1 MASIASVSQEEL
13 TTRRKKLRRA
23 RLIRSFQSI
32 WRSLFVGGMA
42 SSLVWAITLPDW
54 VIRQPEQVVIEGNHF
69 LSSKAI
75 RSLLPLSYPQSILRV
90 EPQAIA
96 KSLESQAPIAKAI
109 VSRQLLPP
117 GLTIQVKERRPVA
130 IALGSAPKAAI
141 AQSAAPQAVIA
152 QSAAPQEAINQA
164 MATQNGKTANF
175 TPATGLLDEQGVWM
189 PSSSYTKLEQNLELP
204 SLKVIGSSEQYRPYW
219 SEVYQAVSR
228 SPVKVFEIDW
238 QDPANLIL
246 KTELGKVHFGP
257 YSSRFTEQLGV
268 LDRMRELPTHISPSQ
283 IAYIDLKNPDFPAIQ
298 MKKEN
303 QTVQRGIH

>member
-1 MASIASVSQEEL
+1 MTSIASVSQEKL
-13 TTRRKKLRRA
+13 TDRRKQLRRA
-23 RLIRSFQSI
+23 RRIKSFQAI

-90 EPQAIA
+90 QPQAIA
-96 KSLESQAPIAKAI
+96 KSLESQAPIAEAT
-109 VSRQLLPP
+109 VSRQLVPP
-117 GLTIQVKERRPVA
+117 GLTIQVKERKPVA
-130 IALGSAPKAAI
+130 IAVGTAPLGAI
-141 AQSAAPQAVIA
+141 AQAAASQNAKT
-152 QSAAPQEAINQA
+152 SN
-164 MATQNGKTANF
+164 AT
-175 TPATGLLDEQGVWM
+175 PPPGLLDEQGVLM

-204 SLKVIGSSEQYRPYW
+204 TLKVIGSRDQYRSYW
-219 SEVYQAVSR
+219 SEVYQAVSH

-238 QDPANLIL
+238 QNPANLIL
-246 KTELGKVHFGP
+246 KTELGNVHFGP

-268 LDRMRELPTHISPSQ
+268 LDRMRELPSHISPSK

-298 MKKEN
+298 MIKGNETP
-303 QTVQRGIH
+303 QPGTY

>member
-13 TTRRKKLRRA
+13 TTRRKKLRHA
-23 RLIRSFQSI
+23 RRIRSFQSI

-42 SSLVWAITLPDW
+42 SSLVWALMLPDW
-54 VIRQPEQVVIEGNHF
+54 GIRQPEQVVIEGNHF

-90 EPQAIA
+90 EPQVIA

-117 GLTIQVKERRPVA
+117 GLTIQGKERRPVA
-130 IALGSAPKAAI
+130 IAFGSAPKAAI
-141 AQSAAPQAVIA
+141 AQSAEPQAVID
-152 QSAAPQEAINQA
+152 QA
-164 MATQNGKTANF
+164 MATQNGKTANS
-175 TPATGLLDEQGVWM
+175 PPTGLLDEQGGWM
-189 PSSSYTKLEQNLELP
+189 PSSSYTKLEQNLDLP
-204 SLKVIGSSEQYRPYW
+204 TLKVIGSSEQYRPYW

-257 YSSRFTEQLGV
+257 YSSRFTEQLRV

-283 IAYIDLKNPDFPAIQ
+283 IAYIDLQNPDFPAIQ
-298 MKKEN
+298 MNKEN
-303 QTVQRGIH
+303 QTVQPGTH

>member
-1 MASIASVSQEEL
+1 MTSIASVSQEKL
-13 TTRRKKLRRA
+13 TDRRKQLRRA
-23 RLIRSFQSI
+23 RRIKSFQAI

-90 EPQAIA
+90 QPQAIA
-96 KSLESQAPIAKAI
+96 KSLESQAPIAEAT
-109 VSRQLLPP
+109 VSRQLVPP
-117 GLTIQVKERRPVA
+117 GLTIQVKERKPVA
-130 IALGSAPKAAI
+130 IAVGTASNGAI
-141 AQSAAPQAVIA
+141 AQAAASQDAKT
-152 QSAAPQEAINQA
+152 SH
-164 MATQNGKTANF
+164 AT
-175 TPATGLLDEQGVWM
+175 PPPGLLDEQGVLM

-204 SLKVIGSSEQYRPYW
+204 TLKVIGSRDQYRPYW
-219 SEVYQAVSR
+219 SEVYQAVSH

-238 QDPANLIL
+238 QNPANLIL
-246 KTELGKVHFGP
+246 KTELGNVHFGP

-268 LDRMRELPTHISPSQ
+268 LDRMRELPTHISPSK

-298 MKKEN
+298 MIKGNETP
-303 QTVQRGIH
+303 QPGTY

>member
-13 TTRRKKLRRA
+13 TTRRKKLRHA
-23 RLIRSFQSI
+23 RRIRSFQSI

-42 SSLVWAITLPDW
+42 SGLVWAITLPDW
-54 VIRQPEQVVIEGNHF
+54 VIHQPEQVVIEGNHF

-90 EPQAIA
+90 EPQVIA

-130 IALGSAPKAAI
+130 IALGSAPKAEL

-152 QSAAPQEAINQA
+152 QSAAPQAAIDQA
-164 MATQNGKTANF
+164 MATQNGKNANS
-175 TPATGLLDEQGVWM
+175 PPTGLLDEQGVWM
-189 PSSSYTKLEQNLELP
+189 PSSSYTKLEQNLDLP
-204 SLKVIGSSEQYRPYW
+204 TLKVIGSSEQYRPYW

-257 YSSRFTEQLGV
+257 YSSRFTEQLRV

-283 IAYIDLKNPDFPAIQ
+283 IAYIDLQNPDFPAIQ
-298 MKKEN
+298 MNKEN
-303 QTVQRGIH
+303 QTVQPGTH

>member
-1 MASIASVSQEEL
+1 MTSIASVSQEKL
-13 TTRRKKLRRA
+13 TDRRKQLRRA
-23 RLIRSFQSI
+23 RRIKSFQAI

-90 EPQAIA
+90 QPQAIA
-96 KSLESQAPIAKAI
+96 KSLESQAPIAEAT
-109 VSRQLLPP
+109 VSRQLVPP
-117 GLTIQVKERRPVA
+117 GLTIQVKERKPVA
-130 IALGSAPKAAI
+130 IAVGTALNGAI
-141 AQSAAPQAVIA
+141 AQAAASQNAKTSHA
-152 QSAAPQEAINQA
+152 TAP
-164 MATQNGKTANF
+164 
-175 TPATGLLDEQGVWM
+175 PGLLDEQGVLM

-204 SLKVIGSSEQYRPYW
+204 TLKVIGSRDQYRPYW
-219 SEVYQAVSR
+219 SEVYQAVSH

-238 QDPANLIL
+238 QNPANLIL
-246 KTELGKVHFGP
+246 KTELGNVHFGP

-268 LDRMRELPTHISPSQ
+268 LDRMRELPTHISPSK

-298 MKKEN
+298 MLKGNETP
-303 QTVQRGIH
+303 QPGTY